1 VGPFRIARKYCA
13 RFLRQPDYP
22 VAVTPVPAN
31 ITWNRAEDFD
41 DWRIAVR
48 EFESFGRQFALNA
61 S

>member
-1 VGPFRIARKYCA
+1 
-13 RFLRQPDYP
+13 

-61 S
+61 SKLLV